1 MYRITTLATIAWI
14 SARYTW
20 QSTDAVFDVKVE
32 SLAHRARWHL
42 LVYHLDI
49 FVNKSLPLAILIT
62 TKMLERKVVC
72 NIILIIHW
80 LSYHILICH
89 LRLLH
94 LLARHP
100 VEALLVLI
108 VGSERHHKTH
118 VRLRKLLNRT
128 ISIGHALSIHHTIH
142 HLLILTLWGSSI
154 LLLLITLKD
163 PDMHLIV
170 ALVSPV
176 VFRARHAFTQQAQ
189 HREHHIWRLL
199 LTNRTEFIKV
209 YSFPVAKAKVEN
221 SCHFFEW
228 VDPLLEGRRSATLLR
243 KLAFAIDGGAST
255 NDWHACNDC
264 NNICFRDILIVVEIV
279 YVKDKLYLLV
289 ELRAVDTQKAC

>member
-1 MYRITTLATIAWI
+1 M
-14 SARYTW
+14 
-20 QSTDAVFDVKVE
+20 
-32 SLAHRARWHL
+32 
-42 LVYHLDI
+42 
-49 FVNKSLPLAILIT
+49 
-62 TKMLERKVVC
+62 
-72 NIILIIHW
+72 
-80 LSYHILICH
+80 ICH

-94 LLARHP
+94 LLARHA

-118 VRLRKLLNRT
+118 VRLCKLLNSA
-128 ISIGHALSIHHTIH
+128 ISVSHALSIHHTVH

-176 VFRARHAFTQQAQ
+176 VFRARQAFTKKAQ

-199 LTNRTEFIKV
+199 LTNWTEFIKV
-209 YSFPVAKAKVEN
+209 DSFTIAKAKVEN

-228 VDPLLEGRRSATLLR
+228 VDPFLEGRRSASLLR
-243 KLAFAIDGGAST
+243 KLTFAIDGRAAA

-264 NNICFRDILIVVEIV
+264 NDICFRDILIVVEIV

-289 ELRAVDTQKAC
+289 ELWAVNAKKAC